1 MISFLKS
8 LDPKTWR
15 AVLEQASAGN
25 SKAINAIFNGVDLNV
40 FKLINSYNSA
50 KEAWRILKIAYEST
64 KNKARLVAQGYSQ
77 VESFDFDETFAS
89 ITRLEAIRLLLGISC
104 IRRFKLYHMDVKSA
118 FLNGSMIGG
127 LLYLAA
133 SMPDITFD
141 TGVCARF
148 QSDPKGTHLAALVI
162 AIRIEQDVRRT
173 ERVLQE
179 DVSFLEIIWFSLQLA
194 DIFTKPLD
202 VSSFKH
208 LRAGLGFKSTPLQCP
223 YRLSFERNQIPSFDP
238 TKESLLPDP
247 IDFTVPENAG
257 RQEFNEFDMDSD
269 EKDDVSLSH
278 LLKHEVFGKN
288 TQPESGFPSASN
300 AVPSGQSVSLSNT
313 SQIDVP
319 ASNKPYHSG
328 DNFSQGSDN
337 VDQESNPA
345 HVEPKSFSTSDNR
358 AHEQSTK
365 VHEPN

>member
-1 MISFLKS
+1 M
-8 LDPKTWR
+8 R
-15 AVLEQASAGN
+15 
-25 SKAINAIFNGVDLNV
+25 
-40 FKLINSYNSA
+40 
-50 KEAWRILKIAYEST
+50 
-64 KNKARLVAQGYSQ
+64 
-77 VESFDFDETFAS
+77 
-89 ITRLEAIRLLLGISC
+89 
-104 IRRFKLYHMDVKSA
+104 
-118 FLNGSMIGG
+118 G
-127 LLYLAA
+127 L
-133 SMPDITFD
+133 
-141 TGVCARF
+141 
-148 QSDPKGTHLAALVI
+148 Q
-162 AIRIEQDVRRT
+162 
-173 ERVLQE
+173 
-179 DVSFLEIIWFSLQLA
+179 
-194 DIFTKPLD
+194 
-202 VSSFKH
+202 
-208 LRAGLGFKSTPLQCP
+208 FKSTPLQCP

-365 VHEPN
+365 VHEPNQEDEVGRDIPDPVTDVGEERPKKKTKKASAHPKVITTKIGCRKVPF